1 MAFFQTILDA
11 GYLSAVCGKRS
22 NDMANASYDVI
33 VIGAG
38 PGGYP
43 AAIRAAQLGLKTL
56 CVEKEYIGG
65 VCLNWGCIPSK
76 ALIAAAG
83 TVEKIRHADKMGII
97 VGDVKVD
104 VEKLQA
110 WKEGIVKKLTTGVAG
125 LLKANKADSVFGDA
139 KVISPT
145 KVEVKKADGS
155 VQTFEATRG
164 IIVATGA
171 TPIQIPGFVPDGKV
185 VITARE
191 AVSLTK
197 VPATLVLIGG
207 GVIGLELGMVY
218 QKLGSKV
225 IVVEMLDQLLPTEDP
240 DLVKVVEKRFT
251 SRGGEVLTKAKAKG
265 CVVQGAKASVTVEH
279 NGKERVIEADAVLV
293 AVGFRPNSKGLGL
306 EEVGVKLDERGH
318 IPTNE
323 LIQTNV
329 PAIYAV
335 GDVSGPPYLAH
346 KATKEGE
353 IAAEVLAGHKAARD
367 WRVMPAA
374 IFTDP
379 EIATV
384 GLKEKEA
391 KAQGKAVKIGK
402 FPFSV
407 SGRAMAVS
415 ETEGFIKTIIDAES
429 HEVLGVG
436 IVGPEASDLISEAA
450 LAIEMCAF
458 AEDVGLTI
466 HPHPTLS
473 EAMMESFKHALGEA
487 VHILNK

>member
-1 MAFFQTILDA
+1 
-11 GYLSAVCGKRS
+11 
-22 NDMANASYDVI
+22 MANASYDVI

-56 CVEKEYIGG
+56 CVEKEYMGG

-76 ALIAAAG
+76 ALIAA
-83 TVEKIRHADKMGII
+83 TNTLEKIRHADKMGITT
-97 VGDVKVD
+97 GEVKVD
-104 VEKLQA
+104 IEKLQA
-110 WKEGIVKKLTTGVAG
+110 WKEGIIKKQTGGVSA
-125 LLKANKADSVFGDA
+125 LLKANKADSVMGTA
-139 KVISPT
+139 TIKSPT
-145 KVEVKKADGS
+145 SVEIKKADGS
-155 VQTFEATRG
+155 TELLEVKKG

-171 TPIQIPGFVPDGKV
+171 ATIQLPSFPVDGKV

-191 AVSLTK
+191 AVSLKK
-197 VPATLVLIGG
+197 VPGTLVLIGG

-240 DLVKVVEKRFT
+240 DVVKVVEKRFV
-251 SRGGEVLTKAKAKG
+251 SRGGEVLTKAKAKSCALKG
-265 CVVQGAKASVTVEH
+265 DKATVVVEH
-279 NGKERVIEADAVLV
+279 GGKDRSIECDNVLV
-293 AVGFRPNSKGLGL
+293 AVGFKPNSKGLGL

-318 IPTNE
+318 VLTNE
-323 LIQTNV
+323 LLQTNI
-329 PAIYAV
+329 PTIYAV

-353 IAAEVLAGHKAARD
+353 LAAQILAGHKAARD

-379 EIATV
+379 EIATA

-391 KAQGKAVKIGK
+391 KAQGREVKIGK
-402 FPFSV
+402 FPFSA
-407 SGRAMAVS
+407 SGRAQAVS
-415 ETEGFIKTIIDAES
+415 ETDGFIKSIIDAKTN
-429 HEVLGVG
+429 EVLGVA

-458 AEDVGLTI
+458 AEDVALTI
-466 HPHPTLS
+466 HPHPTLG

-487 VHILNK
+487 VHILNRG

>member
-1 MAFFQTILDA
+1 
-11 GYLSAVCGKRS
+11 
-22 NDMANASYDVI
+22 MANASYDVI

-56 CVEKEYIGG
+56 CVEKEYMGG

-83 TVEKIRHADKMGII
+83 LAERMRHADTMGIMA
-97 VGDVKVD
+97 GDVTVD
-104 VEKLQA
+104 VAKMQA
-110 WKEGIVKKLTTGVAG
+110 WKEGIVKKLTTGVGG
-125 LLKANKADSVFGDA
+125 LIKANKGETVMGTA
-139 KVISPT
+139 KIKGPSS
-145 KVEVKKADGS
+145 VEVTGADGS
-155 VQTFEATRG
+155 TTVYEASKG

-171 TPIQIPGFVPDGKV
+171 APIQIPGFEIDGEV

-191 AVSLTK
+191 AVSLQK
-197 VPATLVLIGG
+197 VPNTLVLIGG

-225 IVVEMLDQLLPTEDP
+225 VVVEMLDQLLPTEDP

-251 SRGGEVLTKAKAKG
+251 SRGGEVLTGAKAKSCTVKKG
-265 CVVQGAKASVTVEH
+265 KASVVVEH
-279 NGKERVIEADAVLV
+279 AGKDRTFEADNVLV
-293 AVGFRPNSKGLGL
+293 AVGFRPNSRGLGL

-318 IPTNE
+318 ILTNE
-323 LIQTNV
+323 LVQTSV
-329 PAIYAV
+329 PSIYAV

-353 IAAEVLAGHKAARD
+353 IAAEVIAGHKAARD
-367 WRVMPAA
+367 WRAMPAA

-384 GLKEKEA
+384 GLREKEA
-391 KAQGKAVKIGK
+391 KAEGREVRIGK

-407 SGRAMAVS
+407 SGRAMAVG
-415 ETEGFIKTIIDAES
+415 ETEGFVKSIIDKDTG
-429 HEVLGVG
+429 EVLGVG

-458 AEDVGLTI
+458 AEDVGLTV
-466 HPHPTLS
+466 HPHPTLGES
-473 EAMMESFKHALGEA
+473 VMESFKHALGEA
-487 VHILNK
+487 VHVLNKR